1 MRRAMPGLLVLLLL
15 LSASHARA
23 AAARSWS
30 LASAEEFS
38 PGRLQGTAL
47 DGEGRIALAPA
58 LTSLW
63 GPAEGIVWDLEPD
76 GAGGAFVAV
85 SSPTRVIHLRPGAE
99 RVVHRALAGRPSAS
113 RHGAG

>member
-1 MRRAMPGLLVLLLL
+1 MRRASLGLLILLSLLLL
-15 LSASHARA
+15 PAPHARA

-58 LTSLW
+58 LANPE
-63 GPAEGIVWDLEPD
+63 PA
-76 GAGGAFVAV
+76 AH
-85 SSPTRVIHLRPGAE
+85 SSPFLR
-99 RVVHRALAGRPSAS
+99 
-113 RHGAG
+113 RHA